1 MKPIRNVLATLFM
14 FIAVIFKVAC
24 IAVAHKDNKEA
35 FRENI

>member
-1 MKPIRNVLATLFM
+1 MKPIRNILATILM
-14 FIAVIFKVAC
+14 FISVIFKVAC